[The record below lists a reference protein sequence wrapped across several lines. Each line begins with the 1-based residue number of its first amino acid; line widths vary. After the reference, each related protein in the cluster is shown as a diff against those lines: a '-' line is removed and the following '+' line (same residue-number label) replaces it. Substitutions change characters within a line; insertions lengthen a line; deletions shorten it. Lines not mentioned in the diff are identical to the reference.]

1 MIINKIKLN
10 NFGVF
15 FGSHEINIKPEKNK
29 PVILFGALNGSGK
42 TTLLEGIQ
50 IALYGKSAQI
60 EFRGKKNYI
69 DYLESLINKEANPE
83 EGASLELEFLAN
95 VNSKN
100 EIFNLKR
107 SWSVVKNRIVERAV
121 ISNKNVFNGEKS
133 DNVNEFIEDLMPS
146 NISNLFFFDGEKIE
160 TLAEPSKSKK
170 IIRDGIYSLLGIH
183 DINALIKSLLVY
195 EKKKLTEHNIL
206 EKEDIKIIDTQIED
220 RENNIED
227 LTQAKS
233 SLKNDTDTNEKNL
246 YINSNKL
253 EKNGYELF
261 KNREAIKK
269 ENIYLMKFNDVKK
282 LQLMELSKENLGL
295 VMVKK
300 QVKEIRDSLL
310 KSSGFNASNMSLL
323 KDEFSKLANTFN
335 DDGNIKNYTNN
346 RFLELQDT
354 ISNVPY
360 DIDES
365 LIPTTESIVE
375 TERSCNRLILEFDEI
390 QHKLTVNELKLAAIP
405 EEEKLKPLIEEE
417 KELIK
422 EKQENEYKIKAI
434 DSQIKTLSVELTNL
448 YREKEK
454 LTQAYADKII
464 ESDKA
469 KIRLIK
475 SEKSRFSLEEFKKR
489 LLEKNRKK
497 ISELITESFMKLQ
510 RKAERNLIFQIN
522 IDDFSLNIT
531 EEKKQIDATEFS
543 AGEKQLIAISILWA
557 LTQASNKVFPSLID
571 TPLARLDSHHRR
583 NIIKNYFP
591 KSSKQ
596 VLIFSTDEEIYGGHY
611 KALQKNVSH
620 EYLIEFN
627 NNKKTSEFTRG
638 YFQGDLLND

>member
-60 EFRGKKNYI
+60 EFRGKKNYF

>member
-60 EFRGKKNYI
+60 EFRGKKNYF

-596 VLIFSTDEEIYGGHY
+596 VLIFSTDEEIYGEHY

>member
-1 MIINKIKLN
+1 MN

-60 EFRGKKNYI
+60 EFRGKKNYF

-246 YINSNKL
+246 HINSNKL

-295 VMVKK
+295 VMVKR

-323 KDEFSKLANTFN
+323 KDEFSKLANTFS
-335 DDGNIKNYTNN
+335 DDSNIKNYTNN

-365 LIPTTESIVE
+365 LIPTAESFVE

-422 EKQENEYKIKAI
+422 EKQDNEYKIKAI

-448 YREKEK
+448 FREKEK

-497 ISELITESFMKLQ
+497 ISELITESFIKLQ
-510 RKAERNLIFQIN
+510 RKSERNLIFQIN

-531 EEKKQIDATEFS
+531 EEKNQIDATEFS

-596 VLIFSTDEEIYGGHY
+596 VLIFSTDEEIYGEHY

>member
-60 EFRGKKNYI
+60 EFRGKKNYF
-69 DYLESLINKEANPE
+69 DYLKSLINKEANPE

-246 YINSNKL
+246 HINSNKL

-295 VMVKK
+295 VMVKR

-323 KDEFSKLANTFN
+323 KDEFSKLANTFS
-335 DDGNIKNYTNN
+335 DDSNIKNYTNN

-365 LIPTTESIVE
+365 LIPTAESFVE

-422 EKQENEYKIKAI
+422 EKQDNEYKIKAI

-448 YREKEK
+448 FREKEK

-497 ISELITESFMKLQ
+497 ISELITESFIKLQ
-510 RKAERNLIFQIN
+510 RKSERNLIFQIN

-531 EEKKQIDATEFS
+531 EEKNQIDATEFS

-596 VLIFSTDEEIYGGHY
+596 VLIFSTDEEIYGEHY